1 MSDNNELNEEEQKM
15 LEDIMKEEAGKE
27 SKVETKEVNK
37 EEPKADLNSQKTN
50 ESAIQKNG
58 FFNFYKR
65 YMFLI
70 SVSIGAIFIALTI
83 ILEQHGIILIREVST
98 IVAAISGIGI
108 FLSVFRLILKIKNVI
123 ARIIVGFLHTSFWLG
138 LGLVIYIFIA
148 LLFPSGTKTVEY
160 MGKTYVKQYGL
171 FGTVSYHERINP
183 IMVKSL
189 SVDYELKEAIQES
202 EYRYE
207 K

>member
-1 MSDNNELNEEEQKM
+1 MTLYEKGKILDLFDDSRKGNYVEPQRIVAK
-15 LEDIMKEEAGKE
+15 EDIFNCGLPLHLVTQDEKKSLFKE
-27 SKVETKEVNK
+27 SH
-37 EEPKADLNSQKTN
+37 S
-50 ESAIQKNG
+50 
-58 FFNFYKR
+58 
-65 YMFLI
+65 LI
-70 SVSIGAIFIALTI
+70 NTG
-83 ILEQHGIILIREVST
+83 
-98 IVAAISGIGI
+98 
-108 FLSVFRLILKIKNVI
+108 
-123 ARIIVGFLHTSFWLG
+123 RIIVGFLHTSFWLG

-189 SVDYELKEAIQES
+189 SVDYELQEAIRES